1 MPLACKL
8 TYSIAKA
15 AWALNEQEFS
25 GIMTNILTAN
35 LSNSRQMNV
44 LVETIQNIYGV
55 ISNIKTPRSG
65 KRLATYQEFR
75 QKIEDIIERETGRRP
90 AATMR
95 YKAAAP
101 IPSAIPTDRNKTIQK
116 TDNGD
121 ELGWNITFGNISSH
135 PRVSKAVVFVSTY
148 HITNPALTTGIIIRL
163 NDSDDRNRYIV
174 IENPNF
180 DPGNESYA

>member
-1 MPLACKL
+1 MKWFKIHFK
-8 TYSIAKA
+8 Y
-15 AWALNEQEFS
+15 
-25 GIMTNILTAN
+25 GIQKKVIVK
-35 LSNSRQMNV
+35 S
-44 LVETIQNIYGV
+44 V